1 MIGHSGEGKGLG
13 DVKLHWNDSSY
24 RELVKRTND
33 ASPISKVTRNS
44 APTCFVHGIYE
55 CGIQVPMGQS
65 VRMFKAMSEQ
75 GVKSFLL
82 CNNNSMYGED
92 DEIKKGG
99 NRFCL
104 QENIIVRHGFQVN
117 IWRILLISVFSRYC
131 NN

>member
-65 VRMFKAMSEQ
+65 VRMFKALSEQ

-92 DEIKKGG
+92 DEIKKAVIDFVC
-99 NRFCL
+99 R
-104 QENIIVRHGFQVN
+104 
-117 IWRILLISVFSRYC
+117 RI
-131 NN
+131 